1 MLFLLSANLFANE
14 FLIFFAELI
23 HGQLDHVTVFS
34 FKVNLAPFKLDEPRD
49 GFVFATRVDELP

>member
-34 FKVNLAPFKLDEPRD
+34 FKVNFAAFKLDEPRD
-49 GFVFATRVDELP
+49 GFVFASRVDELP